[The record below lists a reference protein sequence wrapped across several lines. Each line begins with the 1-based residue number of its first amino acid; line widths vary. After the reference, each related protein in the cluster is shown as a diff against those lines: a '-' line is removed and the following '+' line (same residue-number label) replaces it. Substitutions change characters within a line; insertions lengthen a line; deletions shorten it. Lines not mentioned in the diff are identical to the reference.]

1 MSTFPTSPN
10 SVTLETRSP
19 EETRR
24 VALAIT
30 PILLPGDVL
39 ALSGDL
45 GAGKTTFVQGLAAG
59 LRIPERVT
67 SPTFILMREYFG
79 GRYPLVHMDIYRLSN
94 MQEVIDLGYEEFLD
108 PGHIIAVE
116 WGDAIEPLL
125 PRDHL
130 LVELSYNGDISRQI
144 TITARGPAWRSR
156 MPTVRIL
163 TSELFSPHREHDGL
177 ERQSP
182 FNPETER

>member
-1 MSTFPTSPN
+1 MAPSPN
-10 SVTLETRSP
+10 VELETRSP

-24 VALAIT
+24 VALALT

-59 LRIPERVT
+59 LKIPDRVT
-67 SPTFILMREYFG
+67 SPSFILMREYFG
-79 GRYPLVHMDIYRLSN
+79 GRYPLMHLDIYRLEQ

-116 WGDAIEPLL
+116 WGDRIEPLL
-125 PRDHL
+125 PPDHL
-130 LVELSYNGDISRQI
+130 MIGLHYTGDDVRRHLTLS
-144 TITARGPAWRSR
+144 ARGAAWRGR
-156 MPTVRIL
+156 MQTVRIL
-163 TSELFSPHREHDGL
+163 TSDLFSPTRDEDEL
-177 ERQSP
+177 ELR
-182 FNPETER
+182 